1 MAPARVIGALIAE
14 IDLYLSRLSGE
25 EENVAAVRRMI
36 EACGRN
42 PIKAV
47 RANPDPACGYLDD
60 ALAACDDAGL
70 APAIARARSHL
81 NWIAYTL
88 YPPVEIGAR
97 WLEAHAM
104 ACLIGDTGFI
114 PADDFELGLF
124 LMAPRTLYRD
134 HHHPAPELYVPITGP
149 HEWRFAPGAA
159 WIVKPAHA
167 PVWNPPNTIH
177 ATLVRDVP
185 FLCLYAWTR
194 DVNLPAKV
202 DAAPDWVAIEA
213 AL

>member
-1 MAPARVIGALIAE
+1 MAIRALIAE

-25 EENVAAVRRMI
+25 EENVAVVRREI
-36 EACGRN
+36 EAGSGN
-42 PIKAV
+42 PVKAIP
-47 RANPDPACGYLDD
+47 ANPDPACGYFDE

-70 APAIARARSHL
+70 AGAIARARPNL
-81 NWIAYTL
+81 EWITYAL
-88 YPPVEIGAR
+88 YPPAEIGER
-97 WLEAHAM
+97 WPKAHAM
-104 ACLIGDTGFI
+104 ACLIGGTGFI
-114 PADDFELGLF
+114 SADDFELGLF

-167 PVWNPPNTIH
+167 PVWNAPNAIH

-194 DVNLPAKV
+194 DVDLPAKV
-202 DAAPDWVAIEA
+202 DAAPDWAAIEA